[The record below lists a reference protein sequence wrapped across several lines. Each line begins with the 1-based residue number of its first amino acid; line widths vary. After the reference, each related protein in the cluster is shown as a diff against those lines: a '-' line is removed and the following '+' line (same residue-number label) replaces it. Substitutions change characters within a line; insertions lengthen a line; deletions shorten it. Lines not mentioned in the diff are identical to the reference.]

1 MGVKIN
7 ELVKEVRRT
16 ITFENLLGKPIAI
29 DAFNTIYQFLA
40 IIRQRD
46 GTPLKDYAGNVT
58 SHLSG
63 LFYRTINFL
72 EHSIKPIY
80 VFDGIPSELKL
91 DTIKERKKIKEE
103 AKEKMIKA
111 QEAEDFRE
119 ARKFAQQTSK
129 LSTDMIEES
138 IKLIDYMGIPVIE
151 ASSEGEAQSAYLV
164 ERGDAWAC
172 ASQDYDTLL
181 FGGERLVRN
190 FAVSRSKKVKD
201 TTVTLDIEYVSLP
214 KLLENLGIS
223 REQLIEMGI
232 LIGTDF
238 FPGIQGIGQ
247 HKALDLIKKYES
259 IKNIINKGIKV
270 GKIEIQI
277 APEIVEQVKTIFLK
291 PDIKEEYPKPKWKK
305 IDFEKIEELL
315 IEQHNFSK
323 KRVENALDRLRKL
336 DSSKTQISLDSFLKK
351 N

>member
-7 ELVKEVRRT
+7 ELVQNVKRT
-16 ITFENLLGKPIAI
+16 ITFENLFNKRIAI

-46 GTPLKDYAGNVT
+46 GTPLKDYEGNVT

-63 LFYRTINFL
+63 LFYRSINFI
-72 EHSIKPIY
+72 EHNIKPIY
-80 VFDGIPSELKL
+80 VFDGVATELKL
-91 DTIKERKKIKEE
+91 ETIKERKKIKDD
-103 AKEKMIKA
+103 AKKKMVEA

-119 ARKFAQQTSK
+119 AKKFAQQTSK
-129 LSTDMIEES
+129 LNSDMIEES
-138 IKLIDYMGIPVIE
+138 KKLLENMGIPVFQ

-164 ERGDAWAC
+164 EKGDAWAC

-214 KLLENLGIS
+214 KLLENLGIT
-223 REQLIEMGI
+223 REQLVEMGI

-238 FPGIQGIGQ
+238 FSGIHGIGQ
-247 HKALDLIKKYES
+247 HKALDLIKKYKS
-259 IKNIINKGIKV
+259 IKNIVSEKVKV
-270 GKIEIQI
+270 GKKDIQLDL
-277 APEIVEQVKTIFLK
+277 ELVEQVKNIFLT
-291 PDIKEEYPKPKWKK
+291 PDIRNNYPKIKFSK
-305 IDFEKIEELL
+305 INYEKIKELL
-315 IEQHNFSK
+315 IEIHNFDNQ
-323 KRVENALDRLRKL
+323 RVENALDRLRKL
-336 DSSKTQISLDSFLKK
+336 DSSKTQISLDNFIK
-351 N
+351 